1 MQIYVAKQVQQ
12 FGPYPLEVINACVA
26 NGTFQLSDLAWHQG
40 ADNWAPLGT
49 IPGVVAG
56 RRNPSLTAGGAKLAK
71 ASTLRL
77 ATAGSRLSA
86 SLLDMLIGCSST
98 LPGIV
103 ILFAKRDD
111 TTILIVG
118 GAVVVL
124 AALSFAIVQL
134 YMLTVRGQT
143 IGKRIMGI
151 KIVAFA
157 DDSLPGF
164 YKLQVL
170 RSLVP
175 GLLAAIPYLGWIF
188 WIIDSCFIFRDDR
201 RCVHDLIA
209 GTKVVV
215 A

>member
-1 MQIYVAKQVQQ
+1 
-12 FGPYPLEVINACVA
+12 
-26 NGTFQLSDLAWHQG
+26 
-40 ADNWAPLGT
+40 
-49 IPGVVAG
+49 
-56 RRNPSLTAGGAKLAK
+56 
-71 ASTLRL
+71 
-77 ATAGSRLSA
+77 
-86 SLLDMLIGCSST
+86 MLIGCSST

-103 ILFAKRDD
+103 ILFTKRDD
-111 TTILIVG
+111 TNMLIVG

-134 YMLTVRGQT
+134 YMLSVRGQT

-151 KIVAFA
+151 KIVAFT

-201 RCVHDLIA
+201 RCIHDLIA